1 MPEKAGQMQ
10 ISKTIR
16 KMLIGARAHTITLF
30 FALVAF
36 YLILH
41 GVFSELF
48 PHNNCILC
56 SSQNCS
62 GCGEREVRHNTL
74 SYVAGLT
81 QIVNGFVS
89 CHNVIDMVARQPR
102 SRITIC
108 DIDKLLAGKD
118 IKNRTFPNDQKCQM

>member
-1 MPEKAGQMQ
+1 MVYLVNF
-10 ISKTIR
+10 S
-16 KMLIGARAHTITLF
+16 HTIIVY
-30 FALVAF
+30 FALPRTAV
-36 YLILH
+36 
-41 GVFSELF
+41 GV
-48 PHNNCILC
+48 
-56 SSQNCS
+56 
-62 GCGEREVRHNTL
+62 GREVRHNTL